1 MCCRTNSY
9 CCTHDMRKGIMIAG
23 IIDLILLVIILIFNV
38 AVTKNLLA
46 LWFVIVIV
54 ADVLLIIG
62 SMNANSGLLM
72 VWMII
77 EMINIVFLF
86 IGWLAMPIYAFVVIF
101 AASVCNSTEL
111 NFDCGGKETGV
122 LAYFIMNM
130 VFIIGL
136 PIYYIYL
143 WVVVKSHR
151 ENLVGSQTAI
161 QPIQGWYLLYV
172 HF

>member
-1 MCCRTNSY
+1 
-9 CCTHDMRKGIMIAG
+9 MIAG
-23 IIDLILLVIILIFNV
+23 IIDLILLLIIVIFNV

-101 AASVCNSTEL
+101 ATSVCNSNEL
-111 NFDCGGKETGV
+111 NLNCGGIETGV

-161 QPIQGWYLLYV
+161 QPIQGCYLL
-172 HF
+172 

>member
-1 MCCRTNSY
+1 
-9 CCTHDMRKGIMIAG
+9 MIAG

-101 AASVCNSTEL
+101 ATSVCNSNEL
-111 NFDCGGKETGV
+111 NLNCGGKETGV
-122 LAYFIMNM
+122 LAYFYHEHG
-130 VFIIGL
+130 F
-136 PIYYIYL
+136 YYRL
-143 WVVVKSHR
+143 
-151 ENLVGSQTAI
+151 T
-161 QPIQGWYLLYV
+161 YLLHLLMDCCKKPSRKPSWATNFYSANSRLVSTIYV
-172 HF
+172 HFL